1 MQHYPILQQIL
12 DNNLLIITNL
22 NLNLIFK
29 LLLFFADIR
38 QPIITYDLL

>member
-22 NLNLIFK
+22 NLIFK
-29 LLLFFADIR
+29 FLLFFADMR
-38 QPIITYDLL
+38 RPIITYDLL